1 MSYKEDMKNELLK
14 RSRKEKQVGGL
25 EVNINE
31 WIFMI
36 DNGGELL
43 SENIIISDGY
53 YLHKLIYC
61 REIFKYLTT
70 GEIISKTRNN

>member
-1 MSYKEDMKNELLK
+1 MSYKEDMKNELLE

-25 EVNINE
+25 EVYIGA
-31 WIFMI
+31 WIFML

-61 REIFKYLTT
+61 GEVFKYLTT
-70 GEIISKTRNN
+70 GEVISNN